1 MNISWAVEQT
11 HVRDPFLGPSTSPD
25 RALNTRLPSF
35 SSERINYIKSH
46 CRVTYDKE
54 EHIKHALPFSL
65 ESCCEH
71 NRFALL
77 SRCHSSLTIPP
88 RGFSSYPSYHIPF
101 LPLALSLCLSLPP
114 SLSLSL
120 SLSPSLSLSSLSPSL
135 SVSLSPLSPPIS
147 SMCALCCFTLS
158 TRHTDVS
165 LIQATVRAGTW
176 IWGCPFPNMQ

>member
-11 HVRDPFLGPSTSPD
+11 HVRDPFLGPSSSPD

-114 SLSLSL
+114 SLSPSLSLLSL
-120 SLSPSLSLSSLSPSL
+120 SLSLCLSLP
-135 SVSLSPLSPPIS
+135 PLSS
-147 SMCALCCFTLS
+147 HLFHVCVVLLYSEHKAYRCKFNS
-158 TRHTDVS
+158 GNGQSWDVNMR
-165 LIQATVRAGTW
+165 L
-176 IWGCPFPNMQ
+176 PFS

>member
-11 HVRDPFLGPSTSPD
+11 HVRDPFLGPSSSPD

-35 SSERINYIKSH
+35 SSKRINYIKSH

-114 SLSLSL
+114 SLSFSLSLPLSLSPLSLPLSL
-120 SLSPSLSLSSLSPSL
+120 SLSPPSL
-135 SVSLSPLSPPIS
+135 LPSLPCVR
-147 SMCALCCFTLS
+147 CAALLWAQG
-158 TRHTDVS
+158 
-165 LIQATVRAGTW
+165 IQ
-176 IWGCPFPNMQ
+176 M